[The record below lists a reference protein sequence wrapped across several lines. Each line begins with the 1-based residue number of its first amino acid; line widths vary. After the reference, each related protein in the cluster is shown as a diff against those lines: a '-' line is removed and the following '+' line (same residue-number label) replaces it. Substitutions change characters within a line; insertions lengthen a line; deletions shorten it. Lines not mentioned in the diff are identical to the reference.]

1 MRKQYLKFHERGE
14 AMNHGGKFKKV
25 GKSEKKLHGPRKLI
39 VCGYPDLEQRALLS
53 LLEKN
58 DFNDLPVI
66 FVTNQDSKKAISELL
81 TLDDRSGQDGFSD
94 MRRAI
99 IMSGFTQNELHR
111 LMTAY
116 RNSGL
121 STQLWA
127 TLTPISENWPVEKLL
142 GELAAEA
149 EAFKKQR

>member
-1 MRKQYLKFHERGE
+1 
-14 AMNHGGKFKKV
+14 MNHGGKFKKV

-39 VCGYPDLEQRALLS
+39 VCGYPDLEQHALLS

-81 TLDDRSGQDGFSD
+81 TLDDRSGQDEFSD

-149 EAFKKQR
+149 ETFKKQR

>member
-1 MRKQYLKFHERGE
+1 
-14 AMNHGGKFKKV
+14 MNHGGKFRKV
-25 GKSEKKLHGPRKLI
+25 EKSEKKLHGPRKLI
-39 VCGYPDLEQRALLS
+39 VCGYPDLDRRALLS
-53 LLEKN
+53 LLAENGFK
-58 DFNDLPVI
+58 DLPVI
-66 FVTNQDSKKAISELL
+66 FVTTQDSKKTLSDIL
-81 TLDDRSGQDGFSD
+81 TLDDRSGQDDFSQ
-94 MRRAI
+94 MERAL

-121 STQLWA
+121 PTQLWA
-127 TLTPISENWPVEKLL
+127 TVTPISENWPVEKLL

>member
-1 MRKQYLKFHERGE
+1 
-14 AMNHGGKFKKV
+14 MNHGGKFRKV

-66 FVTNQDSKKAISELL
+66 FVTNRDSKKTISELL
-81 TLDDRSGQDGFSD
+81 TLDDRSGQDEFSD

>member
-1 MRKQYLKFHERGE
+1 MQKQYSKFHERGE
-14 AMNHGGKFKKV
+14 AMNHEGKFKKV
-25 GKSEKKLHGPRKLI
+25 GKSEKRLHGPRKLI
-39 VCGYPDLEQRALLS
+39 VCGYPELEQRALLS

-58 DFNDLPVI
+58 DFKDLPVI
-66 FVTNQDSKKAISELL
+66 FVTNRDSKKTISELL
-81 TLDDRSGQDGFSD
+81 TLDERSGQDEVSD

-127 TLTPISENWPVEKLL
+127 TLTPISENWPIEKLL

-149 EAFKKQR
+149 EAFKNQR

>member
-1 MRKQYLKFHERGE
+1 MHKQYLQFHKRGE

-25 GKSEKKLHGPRKLI
+25 GKSEKRLHGPRKLI

-58 DFNDLPVI
+58 DFKDLPVI
-66 FVTNQDSKKAISELL
+66 FVTNRDSKKTISELL
-81 TLDDRSGQDGFSD
+81 TLDNRPDQDEASD
-94 MRRAI
+94 MKRAI

-127 TLTPISENWPVEKLL
+127 TLTPISENWPIEKLL

>member
-1 MRKQYLKFHERGE
+1 
-14 AMNHGGKFKKV
+14 MNHGGEFKKV

-39 VCGYPDLEQRALLS
+39 VCGYPELDQRALLS
-53 LLEKN
+53 LLEKD
-58 DFNDLPVI
+58 DFKDLPVI
-66 FVTNQDSKKAISELL
+66 FVTNRDSKKTISELL
-81 TLDDRSGQDGFSD
+81 TLDDRSGQDEVSD

>member
-1 MRKQYLKFHERGE
+1 
-14 AMNHGGKFKKV
+14 MNHGGKFRKV
-25 GKSEKKLHGPRKLI
+25 GKSEKKLHGHRKLI

-127 TLTPISENWPVEKLL
+127 TLTPVSENWPVEKLL

>member
-1 MRKQYLKFHERGE
+1 
-14 AMNHGGKFKKV
+14 MNHGGKFKKV

>member
-1 MRKQYLKFHERGE
+1 
-14 AMNHGGKFKKV
+14 MNHGGKFKKV

-81 TLDDRSGQDGFSD
+81 TLEDRSGQDGFSD

-149 EAFKKQR
+149 EAFKK

>member
-1 MRKQYLKFHERGE
+1 
-14 AMNHGGKFKKV
+14 MNHDGKFRKV
-25 GKSEKKLHGPRKLI
+25 GKSEEKLYGPRKLI
-39 VCGYPDLEQRALLS
+39 VCGYPDLDRRALLS

-58 DFNDLPVI
+58 NFNDLPVI
-66 FVTNQDSKKAISELL
+66 FVTTQDLKKTISELL
-81 TLDDRSGQDGFSD
+81 TLDDRSGQDEFSQ
-94 MRRAI
+94 MERALI
-99 IMSGFTQNELHR
+99 LSGFTQNELHR
-111 LMTAY
+111 LMKAY

-149 EAFKKQR
+149 AAFKKQRR